1 MTEEVNKDPIDPV
14 EPTEV
19 EKQAMEQGWV
29 PKDQWNGEGKWRDAE
44 SFLDRG
50 ELFGKIDRQNRE
62 LRSLKEAQHD
72 FKRHLETV
80 RATEY
85 KRALADLKAQKKEA
99 LREGDADA
107 VVEIDEQMEEVR
119 EEEFAARQAAASRP
133 AQSNGEDHP
142 EFVSWKNKNSWY
154 SNNAEMRKFADAYGA
169 GLRANGVS
177 PSEVLRDVEATVKQ
191 KYATRFSNP
200 NREKASAVEGNAGS
214 AASTKADK
222 FKLSDGEHRMMKRI
236 VATGAI
242 TEEKYIADLKLV
254 KSKD

>member
-1 MTEEVNKDPIDPV
+1 MTEEVKIENTQPV
-14 EPTEV
+14 EHTAV

-29 PKDQWNGEGKWRDAE
+29 PKDQWSGEGKWRDAE
-44 SFLDRG
+44 DFLDRG
-50 ELFGKIDRQNRE
+50 ELFGKIDHQKRE
-62 LRSLKEAQHD
+62 LKALREAQES
-72 FKRHLETV
+72 FKQHLETV

-119 EEEFAARQAAASRP
+119 EAEYAAKIAANRP

-142 EFVSWKNKNSWY
+142 EFVAWKNRNSWY
-154 SNNAEMRKFADAYGA
+154 QTNSEMKKFADAYGS

-191 KYATRFSNP
+191 KFANRFSNS
-200 NREKASAVEGNAGS
+200 NRDRANAVEGGS
-214 AASTKADK
+214 SSPAPARTDK
-222 FKLSDGEHRMMKRI
+222 FALSEDERRMMRRI

-242 TEEKYIADLKLV
+242 TEEKYIADLKLI